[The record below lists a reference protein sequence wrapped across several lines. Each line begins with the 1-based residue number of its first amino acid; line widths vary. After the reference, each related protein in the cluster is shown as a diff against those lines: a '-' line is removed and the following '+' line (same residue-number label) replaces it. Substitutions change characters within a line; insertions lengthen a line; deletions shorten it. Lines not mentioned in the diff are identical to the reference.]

1 MSTTAGF
8 CTLRPRAPLAA
19 SESSSPPPPRS
30 ISFVTVSSTSSLVD
44 LFLWR
49 KASSISPTI
58 SSPPNPPISPGPP
71 KDVEAN
77 NRKVKVYGR
86 NYTFIETRWKKLR
99 VGDLVKVHKDEYF
112 LADLLLL
119 SSSYEDGICYVETM
133 NLDGE
138 TNLKLN
144 HALEATSHLDDENS
158 LERFRAVIKCEDP
171 NKILYS
177 FVGTLFY
184 NGREHPLSLQQMLK
198 NTEYVHGFV
207 VFTGHDTEVRQ
218 S

>member
-1 MSTTAGF
+1 MERFIEEA
-8 CTLRPRAPLAA
+8 LKRLKKK
-19 SESSSPPPPRS
+19 E
-30 ISFVTVSSTSSLVD
+30 
-44 LFLWR
+44 
-49 KASSISPTI
+49 
-58 SSPPNPPISPGPP
+58 
-71 KDVEAN
+71 DVEAN

-99 VGDLVKVHKDEYF
+99 VCDLVKVHKDEYF

-144 HALEATSHLDDENS
+144 HALEARSHLHDENS

-207 VFTGHDTEVRQ
+207 VFTGHDTEVWQ

>member
-1 MSTTAGF
+1 MDGLQMREFKTVTKEV
-8 CTLRPRAPLAA
+8 CQLPTLL
-19 SESSSPPPPRS
+19 SSA
-30 ISFVTVSSTSSLVD
+30 
-44 LFLWR
+44 LFR
-49 KASSISPTI
+49 EI
-58 SSPPNPPISPGPP
+58 
-71 KDVEAN
+71 DVEAN
-77 NRKVKVYGR
+77 NRKVKVYSS

-144 HALEATSHLDDENS
+144 HALEATSHLHDENS

-171 NKILYS
+171 NKMLYS
-177 FVGTLFY
+177 FVEILFY